1 MWRYASYCLSE
12 SIEEEK
18 NKGIDD
24 EGKTCEGMFSL
35 YLSEVL
41 LKGTVLSVWKQTGI
55 RQPVLPGIR
64 KDKMTE
70 KYPSFSD
77 QIQ

>member
-24 EGKTCEGMFSL
+24 EGKTCTGMFSP
-35 YLSEVL
+35 YLSV
-41 LKGTVLSVWKQTGI
+41 
-55 RQPVLPGIR
+55 VLPEGMVSAVWIKQEPGR
-64 KDKMTE
+64 RLYSAYEKDKMTE
-70 KYPSFSD
+70 KYPSFFD
-77 QIQ
+77 QLQ